1 LPHGP
6 DGAPLR
12 ALLAYLFRLSDQNI
26 LDEQKLL
33 AGRAPQAD
41 FVFREDGWDEAKA
54 LDQLGQALRRELRLP
69 VRLSIPQIDRPHVV
83 VSGHYVPARLPGTE
97 IELPVVIYGKEPPA
111 GVPERE
117 VDADG
122 FLRALGDYVGLPVI
136 DANHPPAKAAD
147 RGGFPGAPPRRT
159 GSGSTTGVV

>member
-1 LPHGP
+1 FPPVRAVWLRDFARRPVDETQLLLWQDDQLALLDRRLPHGP

-83 VSGHYVPARLPGTE
+83 VSGHYVPARLPGT
-97 IELPVVIYGKEPPA
+97 G
-111 GVPERE
+111 
-117 VDADG
+117 
-122 FLRALGDYVGLPVI
+122 
-136 DANHPPAKAAD
+136 
-147 RGGFPGAPPRRT
+147 
-159 GSGSTTGVV
+159 